1 MLQAERSTAR
11 TQHGQ
16 GGDVSP
22 SPSLG
27 KGAAAAGAT
36 AGGRRG
42 PEESALPF
50 PEETTLRAVIAQPLH
65 NFHPRCVPW
74 EPDPRAEGV
83 GKQAGVSSLLM
94 LGASRRL
101 GKSSLLCSHTI
112 PGFGCSAPEAQHSQ
126 D

>member
-11 TQHGQ
+11 AQPGQ

-22 SPSLG
+22 SPSPG

-50 PEETTLRAVIAQPLH
+50 PGETTLEAVIARPLH
-65 NFHPRCVPW
+65 NFDPRCVPW
-74 EPDPRAEGV
+74 EPDLRPEGV
-83 GKQAGVSSLLM
+83 GKQAGVSSLPM
-94 LGASRRL
+94 LWEG
-101 GKSSLLCSHTI
+101 
-112 PGFGCSAPEAQHSQ
+112 
-126 D
+126 